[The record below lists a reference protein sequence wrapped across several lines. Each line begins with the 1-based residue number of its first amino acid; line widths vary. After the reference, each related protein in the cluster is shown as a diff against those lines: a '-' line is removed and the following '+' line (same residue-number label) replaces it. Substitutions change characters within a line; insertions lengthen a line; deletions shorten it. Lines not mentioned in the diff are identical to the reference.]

1 MVKEYLPE
9 TLLFTFIDDKKKI
22 LFIVTKKQILK
33 YKNNINQFIGLIWG
47 INIFNTSAKQK
58 LGKPCLGVAVLDTI
72 QR

>member
-1 MVKEYLPE
+1 MVKEHLSE
-9 TLLFTFIDDKKKI
+9 TLLFTFTDDKKKI

-47 INIFNTSAKQK
+47 INIFNTFAKQK
-58 LGKPCLGVAVLDTI
+58 LGKPYLGVAMSDII

>member
-1 MVKEYLPE
+1 LVKEHLSE
-9 TLLFTFIDDKKKI
+9 TLLFTFTDDKKKI

-47 INIFNTSAKQK
+47 INIFNTFAKQN
-58 LGKPCLGVAVLDTI
+58 LGKPYLGVVMSDII

>member
-1 MVKEYLPE
+1 LVKEYLPE

-47 INIFNTSAKQK
+47 INILNTSAKQK
-58 LGKPCLGVAVLDTI
+58 LGKPCLGVAVPDTI

>member
-1 MVKEYLPE
+1 LVKEHLSE
-9 TLLFTFIDDKKKI
+9 TLLFTFTDDKKKI

-58 LGKPCLGVAVLDTI
+58 LGKPCLGVAMSDTI